1 MSKRADADDRIDRTG
16 TEESGPL
23 GLSRRGF
30 LGTMS
35 AGAAT
40 SIIGIAGTATTV
52 EAAQSRLD
60 DAYNLRE
67 SQASAFVQNATY
79 PSHPDNGDE
88 SAYSDR
94 RGSYIKGLTLDHG
107 SPDLGLV
114 DPNAYQSLLDAL
126 DTGNPTDFENIATG
140 GPRELVSPQA
150 SLRYEMVGL
159 DPQQGT
165 MPAAPS
171 FTSDRMGANMAEVYW
186 HAILRDTA
194 FRDYGELSSF
204 GDPIP
209 QDAAQDLN
217 NNFSDFAGPTDGN
230 GNVTTE
236 TLFRGNQPG
245 CLTGPY
251 VSQFLW
257 LDIPSGPFAHPQ
269 QIAETEATDFKI
281 AYAEWLDLIEGVD
294 ERGGEFPPSSSTPKT
309 GNSVY
314 IRNGRDL
321 GEYVH
326 VNWSYQ
332 PYLNA
337 ALILLFGLQSPLDP
351 ATPHTSQG
359 TESPYVSFGGFG
371 IIDMVGVV
379 AAHAASAAWFH
390 KWQVHRRL
398 RPETYGGRIHNAKTG
413 NASYNISTELLD
425 DSSVLPTIKNQNS
438 TGTYLLPLAYK
449 EGSPAHPSYPSAH
462 AVIAGACVTV
472 LKALF
477 DESADIPS
485 SETVQASRDGTQLDS
500 YGSALNVGDELNK
513 LASNISIG
521 RDFAGVHYRS
531 DAIEGLYLGEQ
542 IAHNT
547 MEYVA
552 KDTNEPAPQL
562 TYHDFD
568 GNQVTLNT

>member
-1 MSKRADADDRIDRTG
+1 MTERVNSNDRAERTDDDAG
-16 TEESGPL
+16 GGF
-23 GLSRRGF
+23 GLNRRGF
-30 LGTMS
+30 LG
-35 AGAAT
+35 AIGGGAAA
-40 SIIGIAGTATTV
+40 SVLGVSGTTTTV
-52 EAAQSRLD
+52 EAAGSRLD

-67 SQASAFVQNATY
+67 SQAYDFVKSATL

-88 SAYSDR
+88 STYSDR
-94 RGSYIKGLTLDHG
+94 RGSYIKGLALDHG

-114 DPNAYQSLLDAL
+114 DSSAYQSLLDAL
-126 DTGNPTDFENIATG
+126 DTGNPADFDNIATG
-140 GPRELVSPQA
+140 GPRELVSPQS
-150 SLRYEMVGL
+150 SLRYEMVGI

-171 FTSDRMGANMAEVYW
+171 FTSDRIGANMAEVYW

-194 FRDYGELSSF
+194 FRDYGELASL

-217 NNFSDFAGPTDGN
+217 NNFSDFGGPTDSN
-230 GNVTTE
+230 GDVTTD

-257 LDIPSGPFAHPQ
+257 LDIPAGAIVVPQ
-269 QIAETEATDFKI
+269 RIEEVEATDFKV
-281 AYAEWLDLIEGVD
+281 AYADWLDLIEGVD
-294 ERGGEFPPSSSTPKT
+294 ERGGEFPPASTTPRT
-309 GNSVY
+309 GDSVY

-326 VNWSYQ
+326 LNWSYQ

-351 ATPHTSQG
+351 ATPHTSQS
-359 TESPYVSFGGFG
+359 TQLPYVSFGGFG
-371 IIDMVGVV
+371 IIDMVSVV
-379 AAHAASAAWFH
+379 AAHAVSAAWFH

-398 RPETYGGRIHNAKTG
+398 RPETYAGRVHNTKVG
-413 NASYNISTELLD
+413 DASYSISTELLN
-425 DSSVLPTIKNQNS
+425 DSSVLPQTKNQNS
-438 TGTYLLPLAYK
+438 TDTYLLPLAYK

-485 SETVQASRDGTQLDS
+485 SETVQASRDGTQLDD

-531 DAIEGLYLGEQ
+531 DAIQGLYLGEQ
-542 IAHNT
+542 IAHES

-568 GNQVTLNT
+568 GNVVTLNA